1 MQNPTQNMNF
11 RFSPN
16 LCSSPRILIR
26 FFFTF
31 HEFTIEKS
39 SKIIRGVVK
48 SEGPVTDVAKKLQ
61 TDLLFKAEM
70 VTFR

>member
-1 MQNPTQNMNF
+1 MLWLTV
-11 RFSPN
+11 SYT
-16 LCSSPRILIR
+16 
-26 FFFTF
+26 FFWEF
-31 HEFTIEKS
+31 HEFTIKKS